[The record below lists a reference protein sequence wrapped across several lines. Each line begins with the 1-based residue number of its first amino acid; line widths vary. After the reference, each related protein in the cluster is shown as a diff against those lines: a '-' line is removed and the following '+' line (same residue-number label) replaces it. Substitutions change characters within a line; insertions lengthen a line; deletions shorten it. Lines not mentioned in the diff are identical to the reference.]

1 MDEVSESCWEDKT
14 DKREDSRANDAE
26 KVGNWSNN
34 ERNSWNFKIYKKV
47 NPFQKN
53 GRKRKGGLDA
63 KKGEV
68 TVQMMVWS
76 FGIEKKK
83 EKKKQAK
90 DGISRN
96 GNAMEGEGRNAN
108 DESTN

>member
-1 MDEVSESCWEDKT
+1 MET
-14 DKREDSRANDAE
+14 
-26 KVGNWSNN
+26 
-34 ERNSWNFKIYKKV
+34 
-47 NPFQKN
+47 
-53 GRKRKGGLDA
+53 KRKVFWT
-63 KKGEV
+63 KTKV

-108 DESTN
+108 DESTNENKLMT

>member
-1 MDEVSESCWEDKT
+1 
-14 DKREDSRANDAE
+14 
-26 KVGNWSNN
+26 
-34 ERNSWNFKIYKKV
+34 
-47 NPFQKN
+47 
-53 GRKRKGGLDA
+53 
-63 KKGEV
+63 
-68 TVQMMVWS
+68 MVWS

-108 DESTN
+108 DESTNENKLMTEINLFYFIIFFIIIY